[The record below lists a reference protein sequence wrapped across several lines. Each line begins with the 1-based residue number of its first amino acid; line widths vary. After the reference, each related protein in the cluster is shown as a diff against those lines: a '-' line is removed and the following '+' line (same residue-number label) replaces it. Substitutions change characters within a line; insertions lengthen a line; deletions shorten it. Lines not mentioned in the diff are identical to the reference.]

1 MKRNFVILI
10 IGILISVSCN
20 KESPTETSSEPI
32 LLFKS
37 GFENEVYID
46 TNSYEDAEDYRFIK
60 GEDTETGFSW
70 PIDILGANESGL
82 HYIDDDNHNAVF
94 SELQTVIGHNGNQT
108 IALYQQENYNLDVT
122 QCPYEILDVK
132 DGESDLYIRYWM
144 KLDSVSLKKSNMWRA
159 LFEYKTKLYDEGNG
173 DGFRLIAFIY
183 TDENDTV
190 PFWHWQGD
198 SNPDNPIWEID
209 NKEIPVPVN
218 KWFLTEF
225 YWHWSEGN
233 DGRALW
239 KIDGQVIGDH
249 YGPTTRNS
257 QPIDFIILNQ
267 IYGDS
272 NPKHQWIDD
281 IEIWDG
287 IPN

>member
-1 MKRNFVILI
+1 MPKVK
-10 IGILISVSCN
+10 GSVSTLRKRKMHTFHGFAGSHYN
-20 KESPTETSSEPI
+20 SDMLQKYVDIT
-32 LLFKS
+32 LLR
-37 GFENEVYID
+37 E
-46 TNSYEDAEDYRFIK
+46 
-60 GEDTETGFSW
+60 
-70 PIDILGANESGL
+70 
-82 HYIDDDNHNAVF
+82 IDDFVVNIDNRSSHALLLHPLRTAVLKVSVTHASKTTKLKDKIF
-94 SELQTVIGHNGNQT
+94 IRVIGHNGNQT

-287 IPN
+287 IPK

>member
-10 IGILISVSCN
+10 TGILISISCN
-20 KESPTETSSEPI
+20 KESPTETPSEPI

-37 GFENEVYID
+37 GFENGVYID

-60 GEDTETGFSW
+60 GEDKETGFSW

-287 IPN
+287 IPK